1 MCLFTLRLPLKRRG
15 SLLWLHTYINN
26 STCSEW
32 SSLPQRCVS
41 ACINHSQASAVEQMV
56 TLLKDRNS
64 YICRIWRTGVNVG
77 VFHRRRSTC
86 YPHFDMFSFYEKLLL
101 CFEREKKNI
110 WVETKLFK
118 GTAVWSRFSSSK
130 SYSSYSHVQP
140 AVKCFRVLSLW
151 QHYLIGPDFK
161 TRKCRWSRHN

>member
-15 SLLWLHTYINN
+15 SLLWLHTYISN

-64 YICRIWRTGVNVG
+64 YICRIWRTVVNVG
-77 VFHRRRSTC
+77 VFHWRRSTC

-101 CFEREKKNI
+101 CFEREKKKHLSWDKTLQRNSSM
-110 WVETKLFK
+110 VQVFKFKVLFILQSCTTCSEMLQSTQLM
-118 GTAVWSRFSSSK
+118 TALLNWTW
-130 SYSSYSHVQP
+130 
-140 AVKCFRVLSLW
+140 L
-151 QHYLIGPDFK
+151 
-161 TRKCRWSRHN
+161 

>member
-64 YICRIWRTGVNVG
+64 YICRIWRTVVNVG
-77 VFHRRRSTC
+77 VFHWCRSTC

-101 CFEREKKNI
+101 CFEREKKKHLSWDKTLQRNSSM
-110 WVETKLFK
+110 VQVFKFKVLFILQSCTTCSEMLQSTQLM
-118 GTAVWSRFSSSK
+118 TALLNWTW
-130 SYSSYSHVQP
+130 
-140 AVKCFRVLSLW
+140 L
-151 QHYLIGPDFK
+151 
-161 TRKCRWSRHN
+161 

>member
-101 CFEREKKNI
+101 CFEREKKKHLSWDKTLQRNSSM
-110 WVETKLFK
+110 VQVFKFKVLFILQSCTTCSEMLQSTQHM
-118 GTAVWSRFSSSK
+118 TALLNWTW
-130 SYSSYSHVQP
+130 
-140 AVKCFRVLSLW
+140 L
-151 QHYLIGPDFK
+151 
-161 TRKCRWSRHN
+161 

>member
-64 YICRIWRTGVNVG
+64 YICRIWRTVVNVG
-77 VFHRRRSTC
+77 VFHWRRSTC

-101 CFEREKKNI
+101 CFEREKKKHLSWDKTLQRNSRM
-110 WVETKLFK
+110 VQVFKFKVLFILQSCTTCSEMLQSTQLM
-118 GTAVWSRFSSSK
+118 TALLNWTW
-130 SYSSYSHVQP
+130 
-140 AVKCFRVLSLW
+140 L
-151 QHYLIGPDFK
+151 
-161 TRKCRWSRHN
+161 

>member
-101 CFEREKKNI
+101 CFEREKKKTFELRQN
-110 WVETKLFK
+110 
-118 GTAVWSRFSSSK
+118 SSK
-130 SYSSYSHVQP
+130 EQQYGPGFQVQSLIHLTVMYNLQWNASEYSTYDS
-140 AVKCFRVLSLW
+140 
-151 QHYLIGPDFK
+151 
-161 TRKCRWSRHN
+161 TT

>member
-101 CFEREKKNI
+101 CFEREKKKHLSWDKTLQRNSSM
-110 WVETKLFK
+110 VQVFKFKVLFILQSCTTCSEMLQSTQLM
-118 GTAVWSRFSSSK
+118 TALLNWTW
-130 SYSSYSHVQP
+130 
-140 AVKCFRVLSLW
+140 L
-151 QHYLIGPDFK
+151 
-161 TRKCRWSRHN
+161 

>member
-101 CFEREKKNI
+101 CFEREKKKHLSWDKTLQRNSRM
-110 WVETKLFK
+110 VQVFKFKVLFILQSCTTCSEMLQSTQLM
-118 GTAVWSRFSSSK
+118 TALLNWTW
-130 SYSSYSHVQP
+130 
-140 AVKCFRVLSLW
+140 L
-151 QHYLIGPDFK
+151 
-161 TRKCRWSRHN
+161 

>member
-64 YICRIWRTGVNVG
+64 YICRIWRTVVNVG
-77 VFHRRRSTC
+77 VFHWRRSTC

-101 CFEREKKNI
+101 CFEREKKKHLSWDKTLQRNSSM
-110 WVETKLFK
+110 VQVFKFKVLFILQSCTTCSEMLQSTQLM
-118 GTAVWSRFSSSK
+118 TALLNWTW
-130 SYSSYSHVQP
+130 
-140 AVKCFRVLSLW
+140 L
-151 QHYLIGPDFK
+151 
-161 TRKCRWSRHN
+161 

>member
-77 VFHRRRSTC
+77 VFNRRRSTC

-101 CFEREKKNI
+101 CFEREKKKHLSWDKTLQRNSSM
-110 WVETKLFK
+110 VQVFKFKVLFILQSCTTCSEMLQSTQLM
-118 GTAVWSRFSSSK
+118 TALLNWTW
-130 SYSSYSHVQP
+130 
-140 AVKCFRVLSLW
+140 L
-151 QHYLIGPDFK
+151 
-161 TRKCRWSRHN
+161 